1 MAVHLT
7 RSTDQPDVPCRY
19 RCEIGS
25 GAHTDDMSPLDL
37 AAQLENAFDAIRLE
51 WAAIAKE
58 LSAEPSSALAHM
70 PACAANASDFG
81 LMLAWSRLVAD
92 WVEEETGIHV
102 ICDDPWV
109 FRHIAGLS
117 GVRAGSSPMLW
128 RTAFGLSL
136 RGYAARL
143 KAAANNLIARL
154 TLPRGGATEN
164 ADGVALLVYG
174 HPASTDDGRDAYF
187 GDLMHRLPNL
197 TRILH
202 VDCPR
207 ARAMA
212 LSSPKTSSLH
222 AWGPLIHLVALP
234 FQKWRPSRWQLSSP
248 HGWLIRRAAAIEGG
262 TGQAAM
268 IAWQI
273 ACQQSWLKTARVRTV
288 AWPWENHAWERVF
301 IRAAND
307 VSVKTVGYQHTIVG
321 DREWNYAPD
330 SNRDGADSLP
340 DVILV
345 SGPAGENMLVDYGIP
360 AERIETGGTLRRTSV
375 TPLPH
380 DPDGPV
386 FVALPFDGDIA
397 AQIIAAIRPLGALGR
412 WFVVK
417 THPMTP
423 FNFSPSAGI
432 EETDV
437 PLDQQPGMAGV
448 LYAATTVGLEAVLG
462 GLPTLRFRP
471 VGKVPTDVVP
481 KSIPV
486 PTVDASGLE
495 AALAELTPPP
505 AIATENVFAEPDYPL
520 WQSILAPD
528 IDTKDD

>member
-1 MAVHLT
+1 LAVHLT
-7 RSTDQPDVPCRY
+7 RSTDHPVVPCRY
-19 RCEIGS
+19 RCEIGP
-25 GAHTDDMSPLDL
+25 GAHIDDGSPPGL

-51 WAAIAKE
+51 WAAIAKK
-58 LSAEPSSALAHM
+58 LSAEPSSTLAHM

-81 LMLAWSRLVAD
+81 LMLAWSRVIAD
-92 WVEEETGIHV
+92 WVEEETVIHL

-109 FRHIAGLS
+109 FRHLAELS
-117 GVRAGSSPMLW
+117 GVRAGPPPTLW
-128 RTAFGLSL
+128 RTALSLSL
-136 RGYAARL
+136 RGYAARF
-143 KAAANNLIARL
+143 KAAANHLIARL
-154 TLPRGGATEN
+154 TLPRGGASEN

-174 HPASTDDGRDAYF
+174 HPASTAVGRDAYF
-187 GDLMHRLPNL
+187 GDLIDRLPNL

-207 ARAMA
+207 TGAMA

-222 AWGPLIHLVALP
+222 AWGPLTRLFALP
-234 FQKWRPSRWQLSSP
+234 FQKWRPSRRQLSGP

-273 ACQQSWLKTARVRTV
+273 ACQQSWLNTAGVRTV

-301 IRAAND
+301 IRAANA

-330 SNRDGADSLP
+330 SNLDGADSLP

-397 AQIIAAIRPLGALGR
+397 AQMIAAIRPLGALGR
-412 WFVVK
+412 RFIVK

-423 FNFSPSAGI
+423 FDFSPSAGI
-432 EETDV
+432 EETEV
-437 PLDQQPGMAGV
+437 PLDQQASMAGV

-486 PTVDASGLE
+486 PTVDAAGLKD
-495 AALAELTPPP
+495 ALAEIATPP
-505 AIATENVFAEPDYPL
+505 AIAAENIFAEPDYPL